1 MILVNSIQRKVE
13 DIFQPASNREILD
26 RRAAPIRDKFK
37 LGDSV
42 QTTGGTGK
50 IIKLTDKDMLIK
62 WDLADMLDPLYYSFD
77 NDIDRETLLRDVHV
91 IREGKLF
98 QYAFFEEDI
107 FKPAGKREL
116 KNRKSTEIEQA
127 KARIMFKDEGFPEH
141 SIYYGYKGEDGRFND
156 IGLIY
161 NNRSLYPS
169 SFNEDCIKIR
179 CDVSLANGNKQFK
192 VGELHKAKQWAERNV
207 VGYLTNTYID
217 QVDED
222 IFEGM
227 ASARERFVGEG
238 PGKITLPELN
248 KLAKLD
254 PTYPA
259 KGKYIE
265 WIAKIYATGHKNIRH
280 FSIVKEFDTLVNN
293 NQIEQKNIEQFKS
306 VEELTD
312 AVVLANHRLAQA
324 REKKK
329 EDIVRKA
336 LLNFDGSVTRVVKY
350 AGKSLNLVPGSEEEL
365 TFKEFVTKIKDKM
378 MKEDSGIFS
387 APFEIDDEIFSLIDP
402 KDIIFQNSRVVIVHP
417 KTIEKSQLYGRDHE
431 YDPKCSGSR
440 DAAWCTS
447 YKSRSNL
454 FTSYHTNRGD
464 SFYIILPKSV
474 KFLPK
479 DEKGLPD
486 KNFTKLNVEQ
496 MQDGD
501 RKVWDWNDSPLSDSD
516 ISRAMSSFG
525 LSWDGPKYTGKN
537 KQGNEINEGH
547 WVDVSSNML
556 LKVEDIFKPADKP
569 ELDRRKLAQQEI
581 KRKEDAE
588 KQAQYTKRLKALNKI
603 PVKWDK
609 KDEGSANG
617 SKTVYFLGKYVDVD
631 FTCDIEGGSP
641 QTREDPGEPAYPML
655 ATITSAV
662 DEDGK
667 DVPYTEALVEVVSE
681 VIEID
686 DVDTSGWDDSYE
698 EDWRE
703 DR

>member
-1 MILVNSIQRKVE
+1 MLNRKVE
-13 DIFQPASNREILD
+13 DIFKPASNREILD

-179 CDVSLANGNKQFK
+179 CDVSIANGNKQFK

-222 IFEGM
+222 IF
-227 ASARERFVGEG
+227 
-238 PGKITLPELN
+238 
-248 KLAKLD
+248 
-254 PTYPA
+254 
-259 KGKYIE
+259 
-265 WIAKIYATGHKNIRH
+265 
-280 FSIVKEFDTLVNN
+280 
-293 NQIEQKNIEQFKS
+293 Q
-306 VEELTD
+306 
-312 AVVLANHRLAQA
+312 
-324 REKKK
+324 
-329 EDIVRKA
+329 
-336 LLNFDGSVTRVVKY
+336 
-350 AGKSLNLVPGSEEEL
+350 
-365 TFKEFVTKIKDKM
+365 
-378 MKEDSGIFS
+378 
-387 APFEIDDEIFSLIDP
+387 
-402 KDIIFQNSRVVIVHP
+402 
-417 KTIEKSQLYGRDHE
+417 
-431 YDPKCSGSR
+431 
-440 DAAWCTS
+440 
-447 YKSRSNL
+447 
-454 FTSYHTNRGD
+454 
-464 SFYIILPKSV
+464 
-474 KFLPK
+474 
-479 DEKGLPD
+479 
-486 KNFTKLNVEQ
+486 
-496 MQDGD
+496 
-501 RKVWDWNDSPLSDSD
+501 
-516 ISRAMSSFG
+516 
-525 LSWDGPKYTGKN
+525 
-537 KQGNEINEGH
+537 
-547 WVDVSSNML
+547 
-556 LKVEDIFKPADKP
+556 PADKP
-569 ELDRRKLAQQEI
+569 ELDRRKVAQQDL

-662 DEDGK
+662 DEDGR
-667 DVPYTEALVEVVSE
+667 DVPYTEALVEVVGE
-681 VIEID
+681 EIDID
-686 DVDTSGWDDSYE
+686 DVDTSGWDEGPED
-698 EDWRE
+698 DWRE